1 MMPLKEL
8 YTQFETLPM
17 MLEGEETG
25 EERKH
30 FGILQC
36 EVDNVEAEDMEYE
49 FIFMLD
55 RSSSMNQRCMDGKTK
70 LQHVIH
76 TMKNILGYLCDH
88 PTVRHHL
95 VVETFNDVVTR
106 VVDRCVV
113 TAETYPELLRILDK
127 IIPNGS
133 TNIEEALASIQR
145 STTTLATAGPVNRK
159 IVHLFMTDGYAT
171 VGESNH
177 DRLFEQVTTGIT
189 NIFIGLGVDHD
200 NVLLEK
206 LSDVKQGS
214 YYFIDALE
222 KNNLVYGEIMH
233 ELLFQCLQNVRFQVT
248 GGEIYDY
255 TKNQWLDTLSL
266 DHLSSGANKTFHL
279 RSSSPADCRVV
290 LMAETLSG
298 KPCIAMLL
306 SKHPL
311 VEAGSLTKFMF
322 RQRTLEYMFDVRM
335 YFRRAKGHH
344 ILENAVLKN
353 RLKDKLQTFL
363 AEMKQYRTDHD
374 LLEDP
379 FYALLEEDISVI
391 LKTFDTIYAS
401 MYSCAR
407 QTSQGSQRGY
417 SAGVSLPLTQVANFT
432 SPYLS
437 QAVTQFTQK
446 MDNNRINK

>member
-1 MMPLKEL
+1 
-8 YTQFETLPM
+8 
-17 MLEGEETG
+17 
-25 EERKH
+25 
-30 FGILQC
+30 
-36 EVDNVEAEDMEYE
+36 MEYE

-55 RSSSMNQRCMDGKTK
+55 RSSSMNQRCVDRKTK

-113 TAETYPELLRILDK
+113 TAETYPELLCILDK
-127 IIPNGS
+127 ITPNGS
-133 TNIEEALASIQR
+133 TNIEEALASIR
-145 STTTLATAGPVNRK
+145 RRTTACPVNRK

-171 VGESNH
+171 VGESDH

-206 LSDVKQGS
+206 LSDVKHGS

-279 RSSSPADCRVV
+279 RSSSPAECRVV

-298 KPCIAMLL
+298 DPCNHMARLN
-306 SKHPL
+306 S
-311 VEAGSLTKFMF
+311 AGSLTKYMF

-417 SAGVSLPLTQVANFT
+417 SAGVSIPLTQVANFT